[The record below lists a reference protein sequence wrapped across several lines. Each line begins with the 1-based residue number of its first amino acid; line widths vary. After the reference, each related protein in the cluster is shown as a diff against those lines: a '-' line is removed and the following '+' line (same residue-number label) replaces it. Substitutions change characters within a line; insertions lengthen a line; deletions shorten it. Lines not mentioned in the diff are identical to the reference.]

1 MSLFSSLHCAFIVVS
16 TVLVVVS
23 TSRYD
28 NINTAYLLGQHAL
41 IPGGWGR
48 VVHCFN
54 TTVM

>member
-28 NINTAYLLGQHAL
+28 NINTAYFLRSTCAFSRRLGK
-41 IPGGWGR
+41 GWLYI
-48 VVHCFN
+48 VL
-54 TTVM
+54 TQL

>member
-28 NINTAYLLGQHAL
+28 NINTAYLFRSTCAYSWRLGKGCTL
-41 IPGGWGR
+41 
-48 VVHCFN
+48 F
-54 TTVM
+54 